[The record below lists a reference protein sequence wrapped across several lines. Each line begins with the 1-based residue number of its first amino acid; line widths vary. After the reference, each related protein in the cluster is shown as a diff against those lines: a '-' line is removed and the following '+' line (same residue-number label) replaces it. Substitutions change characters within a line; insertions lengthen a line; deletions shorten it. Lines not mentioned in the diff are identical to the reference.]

1 MARLSDSIE
10 RFIIELMDGADRIEL
25 RRNELAQHFSCA
37 PSQINYV
44 LATRFS
50 IERGYIIDS
59 RRGEGGYVRIMQMR
73 PDSCGENLLC
83 DLLGRVGSE
92 VTEDGAHGLIHQLL
106 QLDLITDREAGLMAA
121 ATADAALAIP
131 VSAKDVLRA
140 SVLRSLLIQ
149 AFRNMEG
156 GDEA

>member
-1 MARLSDSIE
+1 M
-10 RFIIELMDGADRIEL
+10 
-25 RRNELAQHFSCA
+25 
-37 PSQINYV
+37 

-59 RRGEGGYVRIMQMR
+59 RRGEGGYVRIVQMR
-73 PDSCGENLLC
+73 PDACGENLLC
-83 DLLGRVGSE
+83 ELLSRVGNQIP
-92 VTEDGAHGLIHQLL
+92 EDGARGLIHQLL
-106 QLDLITDREAGLMAA
+106 QLELITEREAGLMAA

-156 GDEA
+156 GDGA